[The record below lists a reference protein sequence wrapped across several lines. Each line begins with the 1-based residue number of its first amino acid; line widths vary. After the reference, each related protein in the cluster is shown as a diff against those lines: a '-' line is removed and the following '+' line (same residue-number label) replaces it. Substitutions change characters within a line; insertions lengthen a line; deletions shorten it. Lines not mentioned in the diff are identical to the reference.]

1 MQKRQGIYSS
11 IYGIPNC
18 FADLRKEKKERIYTE
33 QGTKELL
40 AHAHWHW
47 DDITYPFTV
56 IYAMYDVS
64 IIFIILSFA
73 TVLIRLAEF
82 KP

>member
-1 MQKRQGIYSS
+1 MEFRTVLLISG
-11 IYGIPNC
+11 
-18 FADLRKEKKERIYTE
+18 RKKKRIYTE

-56 IYAMYDVS
+56 IYAMYS
-64 IIFIILSFA
+64 SSL
-73 TVLIRLAEF
+73 
-82 KP
+82 